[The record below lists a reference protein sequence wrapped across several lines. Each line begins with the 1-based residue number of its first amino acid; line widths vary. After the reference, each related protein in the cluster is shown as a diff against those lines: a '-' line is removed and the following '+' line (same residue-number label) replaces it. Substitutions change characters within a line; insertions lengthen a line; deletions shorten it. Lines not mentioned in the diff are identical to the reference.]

1 MLCLHT
7 KASSYWVGCLNG
19 NAAGVLPRPK
29 GLMVHAAEGCLPVTR
44 TLPSLTLTSP
54 QNQVAL
60 SSDVNPS
67 LCLGKEVQWSLTV
80 FVTTAAVSAGQGWRA
95 TLQTG
100 CL

>member
-1 MLCLHT
+1 
-7 KASSYWVGCLNG
+7 
-19 NAAGVLPRPK
+19 
-29 GLMVHAAEGCLPVTR
+29 MVHMADGCSPATR

-80 FVTTAAVSAGQGWRA
+80 FVTTAAVSAGNGA
-95 TLQTG
+95 TVRTALNQAG
-100 CL
+100 GSAGQEALGGSAVGLGM